1 MMAFDE
7 AVERVLALAR
17 VLGTERVALEQADGR
32 VLAEDLVARSP
43 LPAFDYSAMDGYA
56 LDTASLVGDGP
67 YELPCTGESAAGT
80 LEPPELAPGGAARIF
95 TGAPLPRGAD
105 AVIMQ
110 ELVTRIDAPS
120 GLRIR
125 FDERPRIGQN
135 LRLRGED
142 LEVGSSA
149 LLRGT
154 RLGPGSVALA
164 AALDRP
170 SLLVARRPLV
180 TVLGSG
186 DELRA
191 PGEPARPGS
200 VVESNGLFVALAA
213 ARAGA
218 SVRVAPFVRDE
229 PDAATHAIAE
239 ALEST
244 DVLVTIGGVS
254 VGDHDVV
261 RPALERAGVGIEFYK
276 VAMKPG
282 KPLTVG
288 RRGGTVVLGL
298 PGNPASASLSFLCF
312 GVPLLRAM
320 QGEARVLP
328 RRTKLVAL
336 SSYVRKPGRTEL
348 VRATLEEAAGVLG
361 VRPHQN
367 LASGAV
373 TSFARAEALVVVPA
387 SSGGFAEGERVEV
400 IAIDDVWR

>member
-1 MMAFDE
+1 MGFDE
-7 AVERVLALAR
+7 AVARVLQLSR
-17 VLGTERVALEQADGR
+17 VLGTERVSLAEADGR

-56 LDTASLVGDGP
+56 LATAPLEGDGP
-67 YELPCTGESAAGT
+67 FELACAGESAAGT
-80 LEPPELAPGGAARIF
+80 LEPPELVAGGAARIF

-110 ELVTRIDAPS
+110 EVVTRLEEPG

-125 FDERPRIGQN
+125 FRERPLAGANVRF
-135 LRLRGED
+135 RGED
-142 LEVGSSA
+142 LDVGA
-149 LLRGT
+149 RAIVRGT

-170 SLLVARRPLV
+170 SVLVTRRPIV

-218 SVRVAPFVRDE
+218 SVRIAPFVRD
-229 PDAATHAIAE
+229 DAEAAQRAIAE

-261 RPALERAGVGIEFYK
+261 RPALEAAGVHIEFYK

-288 RRGGTVVLGL
+288 TRGSTVVLGL

-312 GVPLLRAM
+312 GVPLLRAL
-320 QGEARVLP
+320 QGEGRVLP
-328 RRTKLVAL
+328 RRTRLLAL
-336 SSYVRKPGRTEL
+336 AGFSRKPGRTEL
-348 VRATLEEAAGVLG
+348 VRATLEERGDMLG
-361 VRPHQN
+361 ARPHQN

-373 TSFARAEALVVVPA
+373 TSFARAEALIVVPA
-387 SSGGFAEGERVEV
+387 ESSGFAEGERVEV
-400 IAIDDVWR
+400 ITIDDVWR